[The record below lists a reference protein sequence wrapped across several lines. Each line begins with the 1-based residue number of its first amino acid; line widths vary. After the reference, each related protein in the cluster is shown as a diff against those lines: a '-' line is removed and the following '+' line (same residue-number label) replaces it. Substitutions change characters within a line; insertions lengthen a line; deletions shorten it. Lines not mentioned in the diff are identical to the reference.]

1 MVTRRRTTSHSFTL
15 IELVLVMGIITLMVT
30 IIAPSLSAFAT
41 GRKTQYAAS
50 QIISLAKYARSQAVN
65 EGALYRMTFDTSKRT
80 VSLAVQQDGGQ
91 FAEATSSLGNQIELA
106 DGLTLRTDLT
116 AQPNGGTYVDF
127 HPDGRTGDGPVHV
140 WITDKQGRVME
151 MACLSPTELF
161 HVLPP
166 EEMTN

>member
-1 MVTRRRTTSHSFTL
+1 MAIRHRTTFRAFTL

-30 IIAPSLSAFAT
+30 IIAPSLSTFAT

-50 QIISLAKYARSQAVN
+50 QIISLAKFARSQAVN
-65 EGALYRMTFDTSKRT
+65 NGAMYRMTFDSSKRT
-80 VSLAVQQDGGQ
+80 ITLTVQQDGGQ
-91 FAEATSSLGNQIELA
+91 FGEPSSSLGNRIELA

-116 AQPNGGTYVDF
+116 AQPDGGTYVDF

-140 WITDKQGRVME
+140 WVTDKDGRVME

>member
-1 MVTRRRTTSHSFTL
+1 MVTRRRTTSHAFTL

-50 QIISLAKYARSQAVN
+50 QLISMAKYARSQSVN
-65 EGALYRMTFDTSKRT
+65 EGRTYRMTFDASKRT
-80 VSLAVQQDGGQ
+80 VSLSVQDVGQ
-91 FAEATSSLGNQIELA
+91 FVEASSSLGNQIALA

-127 HPDGRTGDGPVHV
+127 HPDCRTGDGPVHV